1 MTRRVV
7 RLRGTS
13 GPGTSRPAATHPA
26 PGPGSSGPAT
36 DGQGAAAGS
45 APEGSAA
52 PGALEAAFAQI
63 RAEFDVPAGFP
74 PEVLAQA
81 QAAAQDP
88 PGLPAT
94 PRDETD
100 VEFVTID
107 PVGSMDLDQALA
119 VERAGSGYRVRYAI
133 ADVPAFVADGGAVDV
148 EARRR
153 TQTVYLPDGRVPL
166 HPPVLSEG
174 AGSLLPDVDRPAFV
188 WELRLDA
195 DGELVDTQVRR
206 SLVHSRARLDYAGV
220 QADLDAGRA
229 GEALRLLAEVGAK
242 RLDLE
247 VARGGAS
254 LPMPEQEVVAADGR
268 YRLAYRPAL
277 AVEDFNAQISLLT
290 GMAAAELMLAGGVGI
305 LRTMP
310 APDPA
315 AMARFRRVVAS
326 RGVTWPAGQSYGAFL
341 RHLRSD
347 DPVHLAIIHEATGLF
362 RGAGYTAFDGAP
374 PEQREHAA
382 IAAPYAHVTAPLRR
396 LVDRFGLL
404 VCAALAAGEPVP
416 ESVRAAL
423 GGLPDLMRA
432 GDQRASAIDRA
443 ATDAV
448 EAAVLTDRVGEEFEA
463 VVVDDRGDKGLVVA
477 LTEPAIIAACDRPGA
492 GPGAVS
498 EGGVLR
504 VRLTEA
510 DIARRRV
517 RFVVAGEA
525 R

>member
-1 MTRRVV
+1 MP
-7 RLRGTS
+7 GPAAAGNA
-13 GPGTSRPAATHPA
+13 GPGE
-26 PGPGSSGPAT
+26 GSSGAVGPTPDGAT
-36 DGQGAAAGS
+36 S
-45 APEGSAA
+45 T
-52 PGALEAAFAQI
+52 GALEAAFAAI
-63 RAEFDVPAGFP
+63 RAEFDVPADFP
-74 PEVLAQA
+74 PPVLAEA
-81 QAAAQDP
+81 QAAASDP
-88 PGLPAT
+88 PGLPAA

-100 VEFVTID
+100 LEFVTID
-107 PVGSMDLDQALA
+107 PVGSMDLDQAL
-119 VERAGSGYRVRYAI
+119 VIERAGSGYRVLYAI
-133 ADVPAFVADGGAVDV
+133 ADVPAFVVDGGAVDA

-174 AGSLLPDVDRPAFV
+174 AASLLPDVDRPAFV

-195 DGELVDTQVRR
+195 DAQPVDTQVRR
-206 SLVHSRARLDYAGV
+206 SIVRSRARLDYAGV

-229 GEALRLLAEVGAK
+229 SEPLRLLAEVGAK

-247 VARGGAS
+247 VARGGAG
-254 LPMPEQEVVAADGR
+254 LPMPEQEVVAADGH

-277 AVEDFNAQISLLT
+277 DVESYNAQISLLT
-290 GMAAAELMLAGGVGI
+290 GMAAADLMLAGGIGI

-315 AMARFRRVVAS
+315 AMARFRTVVAS
-326 RGVTWPAGQSYGAFL
+326 RGVPWPAQQSYGAFL
-341 RHLRSD
+341 RQLRQD

-362 RGAGYTAFDGAP
+362 RGAGYTAFDGGP
-374 PEQREHAA
+374 PAQREHAA

-396 LVDRFGLL
+396 LVDRVGLL

-416 ESVRAAL
+416 PWVRDCL
-423 GGLPDLMRA
+423 GGLPDVMRA

-448 EAAVLTDRVGEEFEA
+448 EAAVLVDRVGAQFEA
-463 VVVDDRGDKGLVVA
+463 VVVDDRGGKGLVVA
-477 LTEPAIIAACDRPGA
+477 LTEPAIIAGCDRPEA
-492 GPGAVS
+492 GGGPVS
-498 EGGVLR
+498 EGAVLR

-517 RFVVAGEA
+517 RFAVAGS

>member
-1 MTRRVV
+1 MPD
-7 RLRGTS
+7 S
-13 GPGTSRPAATHPA
+13 ES
-26 PGPGSSGPAT
+26 
-36 DGQGAAAGS
+36 
-45 APEGSAA
+45 
-52 PGALEAAFAQI
+52 
-63 RAEFDVPAGFP
+63 GFP
-74 PEVLAQA
+74 PLVLTF
-81 QAAAQDP
+81 AASDP
-88 PGLPAT
+88 
-94 PRDETD
+94 
-100 VEFVTID
+100 
-107 PVGSMDLDQALA
+107 
-119 VERAGSGYRVRYAI
+119 SG
-133 ADVPAFVADGGAVDV
+133 G
-148 EARRR
+148 
-153 TQTVYLPDGRVPL
+153 
-166 HPPVLSEG
+166 
-174 AGSLLPDVDRPAFV
+174 
-188 WELRLDA
+188 
-195 DGELVDTQVRR
+195 
-206 SLVHSRARLDYAGV
+206 AGV